1 MATDNQTKGIVFIPY
16 CGNEPIGDTGYLSKE
31 IAVVTAM
38 AYGMRTN
45 GRSDDCEARPF
56 KIV

>member
-1 MATDNQTKGIVFIPY
+1 MITDNQTKGIVFIPY

-31 IAVVTAM
+31 IAIVTAM

-45 GRSDDCEARPF
+45 GKSDNCEARPF

>member
-1 MATDNQTKGIVFIPY
+1 MTTDYQTKGVVFIPY
-16 CGNEPIGDTGYLSKE
+16 CGNEPIEDIAYLSKE

-45 GRSDDCEARPF
+45 GRSDNCEARPF